1 MAYNP
6 YITLVTKDRKE
17 QSRVSVLTLS
27 RTMDKI
33 RSNVNMDEFES
44 LRTDIKYGNK
54 YLVNRTPAPRT
65 C

>member
-6 YITLVTKDRKE
+6 YITLVRKDRKG

-44 LRTDIKYGNK
+44 L
-54 YLVNRTPAPRT
+54 LQSLSL
-65 C
+65 

>member
-6 YITLVTKDRKE
+6 YITLVRKDRKG

-33 RSNVNMDEFES
+33 RSNVNMGRTRQTLWEECTDANPKLS
-44 LRTDIKYGNK
+44 LNDT
-54 YLVNRTPAPRT
+54 
-65 C
+65 